1 VGKFGCPWADKNP
14 SKWAFLEF
22 SFIIKA
28 EGLHRKPL
36 LPSGGQGWGAAKAA
50 KMHPLLPAD
59 RL

>member
-1 VGKFGCPWADKNP
+1 
-14 SKWAFLEF
+14 LEL
-22 SFIIKA
+22 SFFIKA

-36 LPSGGQGWGAAKAA
+36 LPSGGQGWGTAKAA